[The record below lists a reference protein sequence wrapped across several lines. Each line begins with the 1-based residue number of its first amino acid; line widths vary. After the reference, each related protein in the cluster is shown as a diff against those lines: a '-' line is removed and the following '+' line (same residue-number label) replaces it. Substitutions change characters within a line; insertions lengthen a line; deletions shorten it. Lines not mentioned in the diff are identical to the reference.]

1 LYLKDEIMD
10 KEFPKQV
17 IETIKSA
24 AAKLTGFRRREYMAE
39 AALAYCGGSPRKA
52 ERLFGWG
59 REAVNTGL
67 NEKRTGIRCVD
78 NFAARG
84 RKKTEE
90 NNPRIAQQ
98 IARIVDPHAQ
108 ADPKFQ
114 TPFAYTRITAQAVR
128 EELLKNDELKDAVPC
143 RQTVGEILNRLDY
156 RLRRVV
162 KTVPQKKS
170 PRPTTSSPTSTPV
183 AKRRVRTTNA

>member
-1 LYLKDEIMD
+1 MD
-10 KEFPKQV
+10 RQLTERV

-24 AAKLTGFRRREYMAE
+24 AAKLTGFRRRQYMSEVALEY
-39 AALAYCGGSPRKA
+39 CDGSPRKA

-59 REAVNTGL
+59 RDAVNTGL
-67 NEKRTGIRCVD
+67 NEKRTGIRCID
-78 NFAARG
+78 NFQARG

-90 NNPRIAQQ
+90 QMPRMAQEIQ
-98 IARIVDPHAQ
+98 RIVDPHAQ

-114 TPFAYTRITAQAVR
+114 TPFAYTRITADAVR
-128 EELLKNDELKDAVPC
+128 KELMKNDELKDTVPC
-143 RQTVGEILNRLDY
+143 RQTVGEILNRMGY

-170 PRPTTSSPTSTPV
+170 PRQTTSSPTFMLV
-183 AKRRVRTTNA
+183 AKPHARTTTA